1 MNRLIL
7 ALLFPAMLCAQSTI
21 EMESPNRSVVRPG
34 ETVILNVR
42 TGKTYQRLLVMGGKG
57 LPSFQEFTVPPYRF
71 SVQIPNDTR
80 PGTYSLYASGCEP
93 AKDCEE
99 IGTLTVKVDRI
110 WPASADGSREVHD
123 APGVTVDMQGNP
135 LMHRRPLNYPKEA
148 IEAGVWGTA
157 IVELTPRWD
166 GKVEGVQYLSGPEEL
181 RKHVIKAVLLWHFPV
196 QAGSLPRQVK
206 ITFDPGEARRAEGLA
221 PADEVGPLGVSLSNL
236 DFWDKPIETPA
247 PVLKSIRVIDV
258 SEDVR
263 QEVLKRIQVSIGQPM
278 EHEDLARVARQT
290 VIFDND
296 LRSWFLRE
304 GGEASIS
311 IAPLGLGLEPTWELP
326 ETAPRPATATTPR
339 RIKVS
344 AAEQDAKLISKVDP
358 VYSDTARLNHYQG
371 VVRLNVLV
379 GTDGRVLWVVVLH
392 GQTHLA
398 LAAQDAV
405 KKWVYSPTLVNG
417 TPVEVTTEVEFEF
430 FPPN

>member
-1 MNRLIL
+1 MNRLIR

-42 TGKTYQRLLVMGGKG
+42 TGKTYERIWLVGGKFA
-57 LPSFQEFTVPPYRF
+57 SSQELTVPPYRF
-71 SVQIPNDTR
+71 SVQIPSNTV
-80 PGTYSLYASGCEP
+80 PGPYPFHAMGCEP
-93 AKDCEE
+93 SKGCEE
-99 IGTLTVKVDRI
+99 VGTLEAKVDRI

-123 APGVTVDMQGNP
+123 ASGVTVDMQGNP
-135 LMHRRPLNYPKEA
+135 LMHRPPIAYPKDA

-157 IVELTPRWD
+157 IVELTPTWE
-166 GKVEGVQYLSGPEEL
+166 GKVGGVQYLSGPEEL

-196 QAGSLPRQVK
+196 QAGTLPRQVK

-221 PADEVGPLGVSLSNL
+221 VADEVGPLGVSLSNL

-247 PVLKSIRVIDV
+247 PVLKSIRVIAV

-263 QEVLKRIQVSIGQPM
+263 QELLKRIQVSIGQPM

-290 VIFDND
+290 GIFDND

-304 GGEASIS
+304 GGEASIT
-311 IAPLGLGLEPTWELP
+311 IAPLGFGLEPTWEPP
-326 ETAPRPATATTPR
+326 ETAPRPATVTTPG

-344 AAEQDAKLISKVDP
+344 ASEQNAKLISKVDP
-358 VYSDTARLNHYQG
+358 VYSETARLNHYQG
-371 VVRLNVLV
+371 VVRLRVLV
-379 GTDGRVLWVVVLH
+379 GTDGRVLWMVTLQ
-392 GQTHLA
+392 GQTHLS

-405 KKWVYSPTLVNG
+405 QKWVYSPTLLKG
-417 TPVEVTTEVEFEF
+417 TPVEVVTEVEVEF